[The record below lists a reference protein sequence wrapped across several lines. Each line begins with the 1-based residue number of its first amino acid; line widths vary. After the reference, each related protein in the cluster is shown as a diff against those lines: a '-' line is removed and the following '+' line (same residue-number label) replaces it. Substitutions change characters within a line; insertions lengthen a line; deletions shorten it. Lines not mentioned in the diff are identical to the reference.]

1 MRFAK
6 ILSVATLPMFL
17 FACSDDAASV
27 RPSSHSETPQDT
39 SKTEPPPNILDDDL
53 KPIERDYSLI
63 WPQGDGSAENPYQIS
78 NEQELKALAFYV
90 NDSSMTF
97 KDKYFKQTADI
108 ALTEAWE
115 PIGLFG
121 KNAYGL
127 GNRPFSGTFDGDSK
141 TISGMTINDTASYK
155 GLFGLARGA
164 VVKNVVL
171 KSAKMVVGTY
181 AGALAGKMDSSVV
194 DNCVLEDIDVSGMDR
209 VGGLIGEASHVSV
222 ANVVVSGVV
231 KGENSVGGVV
241 GRLQDGAFDH
251 LTNKAEVS
259 GKSTVGGVAGAF
271 ATTVNSDGSVTE
283 GEGFVRDLL
292 NYGKVSGT
300 KDVGGVMATLS
311 ATKLDHAGNYGSVNA
326 DESAMSNVG
335 GVIAVA
341 SSKSVLNEVFNAGA
355 VTVKKVLSAGGVFG
369 SVKGATV
376 TNVFNIAEVSGTAT
390 NMGGIM
396 GIVDGESN
404 VDIGYNAGKV
414 PDNNV
419 SGTVAG
425 KVSST
430 VTVSNV
436 YYDKTVGGTCLVVAN
451 QMNMELPTGL
461 STEEVKAASF
471 IATLNGTGS
480 VWKAGS
486 ATFGGYPAFSWVE

>member
-6 ILSVATLPMFL
+6 IVSVASLPMFL
-17 FACSDDAASV
+17 LACSDSDPGYY
-27 RPSSHSETPQDT
+27 PSNAKEEEPVKTPIDT
-39 SKTEPPPNILDDDL
+39 IVPNDDDLL
-53 KPIERDYSLI
+53 KPIERDFSLI
-63 WPQGDGSAENPYQIS
+63 WQQGDGSAENPYQIS

-97 KDKYFKQTADI
+97 KDKFFKQTADI
-108 ALTEAWE
+108 ALTEAWS

-127 GNRPFSGTFDGDSK
+127 GNRPFSGTFDGGSK
-141 TISGMTINDTASYK
+141 TISGMTITDTASYM

-171 KSAKMVVGTY
+171 KGAKLTVGTY
-181 AGALAGKMDSSVV
+181 AGALAGKMDSSAV
-194 DNCVLEDIDVSGMDR
+194 DNCVIEDASVTGVDR

-222 ANVVVSGVV
+222 TNSSVAGVV
-231 KGENSVGGVV
+231 TGENSVGGVI
-241 GRLQDGAFDH
+241 GRLQEGALEN
-251 LTNKAEVS
+251 LTNKADVT

-271 ATTVNSDGSVTE
+271 ATTINSDGSVTE
-283 GEGFVRDLL
+283 GEGFARGLF
-292 NYGKVSGT
+292 NYGKVTGT
-300 KDVGGVMATLS
+300 KDVGGVLATLS
-311 ATKLDHAGNYGSVNA
+311 STTLERSGNLGAVTA

-335 GVIAVA
+335 GVVAVA
-341 SSKSVLNEVFNAGA
+341 SSNAVVSEIYNAGA
-355 VTVKKVLSAGGVFG
+355 VTVKKVLAAGGVFG
-369 SVKGATV
+369 GVKSSTV
-376 TNVFNIAEVSGTAT
+376 TNVFNIAEVSGAAT
-390 NMGGIM
+390 NMGGLM
-396 GIVDGESN
+396 GIVDGNSK
-404 VDIGYNAGKV
+404 VDIGYNAGEV

-430 VTVSNV
+430 VTVSNI

-451 QMNMELPTGL
+451 QMNMVLPTGL
-461 STEEVKAASF
+461 STEDMKATTF
-471 IATLNGTGS
+471 VNTLNGTGS

-486 ATFGGYPAFSWVE
+486 ATFGGYPAFSWTE